1 MLTSRRDW
9 SQVLRVMLSA
19 LFTVWVARPAHAQR
33 MSDSTL
39 SAPIAWLDAT
49 IGPTMTGGGQYAFN
63 GSLGGSGTLTLR
75 LPRGLEVAGSAFASG
90 RGRWF
95 GSCIASGVVGAR
107 ACAGFPA
114 VTGWSASLA
123 IAERGFRQQ
132 VGAHFGVGAGDYRL
146 KQPWTGAVAHATGYH
161 LDLGGASPVWHHF
174 GITSDMRVIVIPH
187 VFGRTHWV
195 APLTFGAR
203 IW

>member
-1 MLTSRRDW
+1 MRTSIPARRLA
-9 SQVLRVMLSA
+9 LRVTLSA
-19 LFTVWVARPAHAQR
+19 LFVAAAGRPARAQR
-33 MSDSTL
+33 MADSTL
-39 SAPIAWLDAT
+39 RAPLAWLDASL
-49 IGPTMTGGGQYAFN
+49 GPTMTGGGQYAFN
-63 GSLGGSGTLTLR
+63 GSLGGQGTLTLR
-75 LPRGLEVAGSAFASG
+75 MPRGFELAGTAFASG

-114 VTGWSASLA
+114 VTGWSAELA
-123 IAERGFRQQ
+123 IADRGFRQQ
-132 VGAHFGVGAGDYRL
+132 VGAHFGLGAGDYRL
-146 KQPWTGAVAHATGYH
+146 KQPWTGDVAHATGYH

-174 GITSDMRVIVIPH
+174 GISSDMRLIVIPH
-187 VFGRTHWV
+187 VFGRTHWI